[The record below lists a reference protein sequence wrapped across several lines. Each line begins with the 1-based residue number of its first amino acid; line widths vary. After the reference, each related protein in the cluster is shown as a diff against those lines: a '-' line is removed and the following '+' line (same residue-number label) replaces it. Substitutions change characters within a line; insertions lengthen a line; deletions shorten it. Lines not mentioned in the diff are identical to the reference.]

1 MGCDRCDRC
10 LQDACFPL
18 CSLSLHASLCQLAR
32 SRSLS
37 FPLITLLLSFFSGF
51 FWISLSLSFL
61 LSLTFTLLRSIS
73 PSVSLHLHVVPA
85 LMQLL
90 ITNPLI
96 FEVWFSLIWRTAR
109 GWRNKERHEQPTR
122 SGGERRRAKSFRAFK
137 ITRHLWHK
145 AVSGLSSD
153 WLKPHYPVIYSI
165 HKRSN
170 LLSLLSQSVPLLQCM
185 CKNAKERMSEL
196 LSALTYSECGNTQ
209 SPTQRVSEVSK
220 MPSDNGLLYL
230 SYSVWLPTTKASSML
245 KASAWLYV
253 LKRTQKN
260 NLRLCFE
267 FFLFLNCPIEM
278 LFFF

>member
-37 FPLITLLLSFFSGF
+37 FPLITLLLSFFFLG
-51 FWISLSLSFL
+51 ISLSLSFL

-96 FEVWFSLIWRTAR
+96 FEVWLSLIWRTAR
-109 GWRNKERHEQPTR
+109 GWGNKERHEQPTR
-122 SGGERRRAKSFRAFK
+122 SGGQRRRAKSFRAFK

-170 LLSLLSQSVPLLQCM
+170 RIIAVTICPSVTMHVQERQGEDGWIIECADLFRVWKHTEPNTESQRSV
-185 CKNAKERMSEL
+185 KNAK
-196 LSALTYSECGNTQ
+196 
-209 SPTQRVSEVSK
+209 
-220 MPSDNGLLYL
+220 
-230 SYSVWLPTTKASSML
+230 W
-245 KASAWLYV
+245 
-253 LKRTQKN
+253 
-260 NLRLCFE
+260 
-267 FFLFLNCPIEM
+267 
-278 LFFF
+278 